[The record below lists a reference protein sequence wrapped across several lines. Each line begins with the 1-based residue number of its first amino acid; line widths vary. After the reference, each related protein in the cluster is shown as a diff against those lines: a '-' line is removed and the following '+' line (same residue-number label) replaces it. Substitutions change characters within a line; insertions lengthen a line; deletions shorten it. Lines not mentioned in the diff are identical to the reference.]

1 MESRSFFSV
10 LTPVFSLL
18 WFAYNV
24 WIRSMSWLSI
34 LPPLVAIAFA
44 IWKREV
50 TLALLIGIFTAA
62 MILSGGNPILAF
74 VDVLNRI
81 VQVFSSAYN
90 TRVLM
95 FSLLIGALIQ
105 LIRISGGVTALV
117 DWLTLRKLTDSQ
129 RKAGLLPTLLGS
141 SIFIDTNMSVLT
153 AGISSQAVF
162 DQQKM
167 SRQRLAYIID
177 STCAPISVLI
187 LLNGWGAAIL
197 GYVQETGVADPVAV
211 MISSIGYNFYA
222 IITLIIVY
230 YTVLS
235 TRIYGPMKTLE
246 NQNLEKQT
254 QQGSMSTAEN
264 NDFSKPTKKRYML
277 LPLIFMVLSIL
288 LFMFI
293 TGDGDLRQGSGSE
306 SVLWSVV
313 LSVVVAFALLRFDAK
328 KPTKYLM
335 EQCFKGMGELLPLV
349 TLVLLAFALSSA
361 MGDIGTAKF
370 VTAVVS
376 DSVPVVLVPAL
387 LFVIAG
393 FVSFTTGTS
402 WGTFGILIPIAIP
415 LALGLDISP
424 GLVLGAVLGGSVFG
438 DHASPISDTTVIASL
453 AAGCD
458 LLDHVKTQLP
468 YALTAGGLSVL
479 LYLILGFFQ

>member
-1 MESRSFFSV
+1 MV
-10 LTPVFSLL
+10 ALNHDGINM
-18 WFAYNV
+18 A
-24 WIRSMSWLSI
+24 WLSI

-50 TLALLIGIFTAA
+50 TLALLLGIFTAA
-62 MILSGGNPILAF
+62 MIMSGGNPITAF
-74 VDVLNRI
+74 VDVTGRI
-81 VQVFSSAYN
+81 VDVFSSAYN

-105 LIRISGGVTALV
+105 LIRISGGVAALV
-117 DWLTLRKLTDSQ
+117 DWLTRKKLTNNQ
-129 RKAGLLPTLLGS
+129 RKAGLLPSLLGS

-167 SRQRLAYIID
+167 SRERLAYIID

-197 GYVQETGVADPVAV
+197 GYVQDTGVSDPVAV
-211 MISSIGYNFYA
+211 MISSISYNFYA
-222 IITLIIVY
+222 ILTLIIVY

-235 TRIYGPMKTLE
+235 TKVFGPMK
-246 NQNLEKQT
+246 
-254 QQGSMSTAEN
+254 SMEAKAVDTTEDSGM
-264 NDFSKPTKKRYML
+264 SKDMPKATKKRYML

-288 LFMFI
+288 VFMFV

-306 SVLWSVV
+306 SVLWSVI
-313 LSVVVAFALLRFDAK
+313 LSVMLAFALLRFDAK
-328 KPTKYLM
+328 KPTKFLM

-361 MGDIGTAKF
+361 MGDLGTAKF

-376 DSVPVVLVPAL
+376 DSVPVFLIPAL

-415 LALGLDISP
+415 LAIGLGISP

-458 LLDHVKTQLP
+458 MLDHVKTQLP
-468 YALTAGGLSVL
+468 YALTAGGLSVV
-479 LYLILGFFQ
+479 LYLILGLLQ

>member
-1 MESRSFFSV
+1 MGW
-10 LTPVFSLL
+10 LTL
-18 WFAYNV
+18 
-24 WIRSMSWLSI
+24 
-34 LPPLVAIAFA
+34 LPPVVAIVFA
-44 IWKREV
+44 MWKREV
-50 TLALLIGIFTAA
+50 TLALLLGIFTAA
-62 MILSGGNPILAF
+62 LILSGGNPALAF
-74 VDVLNRI
+74 VDLLDRI
-81 VQVFSSAYN
+81 VGVFSSAYN

-105 LIRISGGVTALV
+105 LIKISGGVTALV
-117 DWLTLRKLTDSQ
+117 NWLAEKRFTNNQ
-129 RKAGLLPTLLGS
+129 RKAGTLPALLGT
-141 SIFIDTNMSVLT
+141 SIFIDTNMSILT
-153 AGISSQAVF
+153 AGVSSQAVF

-167 SRQRLAYIID
+167 SRERLAYIID

-197 GYVQETGVADPVAV
+197 GYVQETGVTDPVAV

-230 YTVLS
+230 YTVFS
-235 TRIYGPMKTLE
+235 TRVYGPMRTME
-246 NQNLEKQT
+246 SVATKQ
-254 QQGSMSTAEN
+254 SEDAPLLTA
-264 NDFSKPTKKRYML
+264 TKKRYML
-277 LPLIFMVLSIL
+277 MPLVFMVLSIL
-288 LFMFI
+288 VFMFI
-293 TGDGDLRQGSGSE
+293 TGEGDLRQGSGSE

-313 LSVVVAFALLRFDAK
+313 LSIMLTFALLRFDAK
-328 KPTKYLM
+328 KPTKFLM
-335 EQCFKGMGELLPLV
+335 EQCFKGMGDLLPLV
-349 TLVLLAFALSSA
+349 SLVLLAFALSSA
-361 MGDIGTAKF
+361 MGDLGTAKF

-376 DSVPVVLVPAL
+376 DSVPVFLIPAL
-387 LFVIAG
+387 LFVIAA

-415 LALGLDISP
+415 LALGLGISP

-468 YALTAGGLSVL
+468 YALTAGSLSVCV
-479 LYLILGFFQ
+479 YLIFGLMQ

>member
-1 MESRSFFSV
+1 
-10 LTPVFSLL
+10 
-18 WFAYNV
+18 
-24 WIRSMSWLSI
+24 MSWLSI

-50 TLALLIGIFTAA
+50 TLALLLGIFTAA
-62 MILSGGNPILAF
+62 LILSGGNPVLAF
-74 VDVLNRI
+74 VDVVDRI
-81 VQVFSSAYN
+81 VQVFASNYN

-105 LIRISGGVTALV
+105 LIRISGGVAALV
-117 DWLTLRKLTDSQ
+117 NWLTWRKLTNSQ
-129 RKAGLLPTLLGS
+129 RKAGLLPALLGS

-153 AGISSQAVF
+153 AGISSQAIF
-162 DQQKM
+162 DHQKM

-177 STCAPISVLI
+177 STCAPISVLV

-197 GYVQETGVADPVAV
+197 GYVQETGVTDPVGV
-211 MISSIGYNFYA
+211 MLSSIAYNFYA

-235 TRIYGPMKTLE
+235 TRIFGPMKQLEHQIQQKQISDNLE
-246 NQNLEKQT
+246 NSKQIGMESEDLT
-254 QQGSMSTAEN
+254 Q
-264 NDFSKPTKKRYML
+264 PTKKRYML

-288 LFMFI
+288 VFMFI

-313 LSVVVAFALLRFDAK
+313 LSVMLTFALLRFDAK
-328 KPTKYLM
+328 KPSKYLM

-370 VTAVVS
+370 VTSVVS
-376 DSVPVVLVPAL
+376 DSVPVILVPAL
-387 LFVIAG
+387 IFVIAG

-415 LALGLDISP
+415 LALGLGISP

-468 YALTAGGLSVL
+468 YALTAGGLSVF
-479 LYLILGFFQ
+479 LYLILGLLQ

>member
-1 MESRSFFSV
+1 M
-10 LTPVFSLL
+10 T
-18 WFAYNV
+18 
-24 WIRSMSWLSI
+24 WLSI

-50 TLALLIGIFTAA
+50 TLALLLGIFTAA
-62 MILSGGNPILAF
+62 MIMSGGNPITAF
-74 VDVLNRI
+74 VDVTARI
-81 VQVFSSAYN
+81 VDVFSSAYN

-117 DWLTLRKLTDSQ
+117 DWLTMKKLTNSQ
-129 RKAGLLPTLLGS
+129 RKAGLLPSLLGS

-162 DQQKM
+162 DQQKL
-167 SRQRLAYIID
+167 SRERLAYIID
-177 STCAPISVLI
+177 STCAPISVLV

-211 MISSIGYNFYA
+211 MVSSIGYNFYA
-222 IITLIIVY
+222 LITLIIVY

-235 TRIYGPMKTLE
+235 TRVYGSLKHSEKTM
-246 NQNLEKQT
+246 QSK
-254 QQGSMSTAEN
+254 GPAIAE
-264 NDFSKPTKKRYML
+264 DSDLPQATKKRYML
-277 LPLIFMVLSIL
+277 LPLVFMVLSIL
-288 LFMFI
+288 IFMFI

-306 SVLWSVV
+306 SVLWSVI
-313 LSVVVAFALLRFDAK
+313 LSVMLVFALLRFDAK
-328 KPTKYLM
+328 KPTKFLM

-349 TLVLLAFALSSA
+349 TLVLLAFALSAA
-361 MGDIGTAKF
+361 MGDLGTAKF

-376 DSVPVVLVPAL
+376 DSVPVFLIPAL

-415 LALGLDISP
+415 LAMGLGISP

-468 YALTAGGLSVL
+468 YALTAGGLSVV
-479 LYLILGFFQ
+479 LYLILGALQ